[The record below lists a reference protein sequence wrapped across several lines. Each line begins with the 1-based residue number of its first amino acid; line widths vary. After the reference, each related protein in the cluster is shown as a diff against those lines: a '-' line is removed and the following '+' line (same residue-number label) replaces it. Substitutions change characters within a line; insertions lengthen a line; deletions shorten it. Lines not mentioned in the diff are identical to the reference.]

1 MATETFTIAL
11 DNESMTRAR
20 SIAAAR
26 DMTLEA
32 YLERLVRVAT
42 QPPPKEN
49 ELGPIT
55 RSLLGIR
62 PPMTDEDVRQ
72 AIDNARMKTYG
83 SGKST

>member
-1 MATETFTIAL
+1 VAIETFTIEL
-11 DNESMTRAR
+11 DDESMTRAR

-55 RSLLGIR
+55 RSLVGIL
-62 PPMTDEDVRQ
+62 PPMTDEEVRET
-72 AIDNARMKTYG
+72 IDEARMKKYG
-83 SGKST
+83 SR